1 MRQIMTHTLMFEP
14 SEIVNQNDLEDN
26 LKRRGYY
33 LKGYDTQSI
42 VFERKYEVS
51 NDATEWLNLLS
62 DDGK

>member
-14 SEIVNQNDLEDN
+14 NEIVNQNDLTDN
-26 LKRRGYY
+26 LKRRGYHF
-33 LKGYDTQSI
+33 KSSDTQFT

-51 NDATEWLNLLS
+51 NDATEWLNLLA